1 MKLQQRLE
9 TKFLNV
15 NPTHMKHFLLAIT
28 AIFFGLTIN
37 AQEIEKTTDSISIHG
52 IEKINP
58 INVVEVIDYKI
69 NDWQLYEYTIY
80 EKYPDSIQQ
89 KKEFT
94 RGKEFINLGKNGEY
108 VSILNNTFKKG
119 IWLQNNSLLVFKQ
132 KVPTTVDV
140 YYEITKQDSN
150 ILELKN
156 GNEVLTYVSS
166 DHPNFLPKEEV
177 QDIIIQSEGFS
188 LTSLWRGVLGM
199 ITLIFIAFLFS
210 SNRRAI
216 NWKTVGIGL
225 VFQLIIAIGVL
236 KVGFVKTIFES
247 IGQVFINI
255 LDFTRAGSE
264 FLFSGVMDVNSYG
277 FIFAFQVLPTILFF
291 SALTS
296 VLFYLGIIQKV
307 VKAFGWL
314 LSKLLKISGAESLS
328 VAGNIFLG
336 QTEAPLLIKAYLEK
350 MNKSEILLVMIG
362 GMATVAGAVLAAYIG
377 FLGGDDPALRLV
389 YAKHLLAASVM
400 AAPGA
405 IVISK
410 ILYPQTES
418 INTEVKVSQEKIG
431 ANILDAISNGTTEGL
446 KLAVNVGAMLLV
458 FVAFIAM
465 INGVLGWVGDVTTIN
480 EWVMANTPYQ
490 TLSLELILG
499 YTFAPLMWLI
509 GVSSEDMALMGQLL
523 GVKLAASEFIGY
535 IQLADLKNVANA
547 THLNYNKSVIM
558 ATYMLCGFAN
568 FASIGIQIGGIGSL
582 APGQR
587 KQLSKFGMKAL
598 IGGTIAS
605 LISATIAGMII
616 G

>member
-1 MKLQQRLE
+1 M
-9 TKFLNV
+9 N
-15 NPTHMKHFLLAIT
+15 HFFKAFLAIF
-28 AIFFGLTIN
+28 IGLSSIL
-37 AQEIEKTTDSISIHG
+37 AQEPEKPKNDSIYIG
-52 IEKINP
+52 FVKDTPVQITDIEDTKIN
-58 INVVEVIDYKI
+58 N
-69 NDWQLYEYTIY
+69 WQLSENIIY
-80 EKYPDSIQQ
+80 ESYPDSIAGRR
-89 KKEFT
+89 EFVK
-94 RGKEFINLGKNGEY
+94 GKEFLNLSKTGEY
-108 VSILNNTFKKG
+108 VSVLNSSYNSG
-119 IWLQNNSLLVFKQ
+119 VWLQNNNLLVFKQ
-132 KVPTTVDV
+132 KVPTTVDI
-140 YYEITKQDSN
+140 YYEILIQDATT
-150 ILELKN
+150 LQLKK
-156 GNEVLTYVSS
+156 GKEVLTYVTEG
-166 DHPNFLPKEEV
+166 HQNYV
-177 QDIIIQSEGFS
+177 IQDATADTIINSEGFTF
-188 LTSLWRGVLGM
+188 TSFWRGALGM
-199 ITLIFIAFLFS
+199 ISLLFIAFLFS
-210 SNRRAI
+210 SNRKAI
-216 NWKTVGIGL
+216 NWRTVGIGIA
-225 VFQLIIAIGVL
+225 FQLLIAIGVL
-236 KVGFVKTIFES
+236 RVDFIKNTFEG

-307 VKAFGWL
+307 VKAMAWL
-314 LSKLLKISGAESLS
+314 LSKTLKISGAESLS

-377 FLGGDDPALRLV
+377 FLGGDDPELRLF

-410 ILYPQTES
+410 ILFPQTETVDTDVS
-418 INTEVKVSQEKIG
+418 VSQEKIG
-431 ANILDAISNGTTEGL
+431 ANILDAIANGTTEGL

-465 INGVLGWVGDVTTIN
+465 INGILGWVGDVTTIN
-480 EWVMANTPYQ
+480 GWMADNTPYDNF
-490 TLSLELILG
+490 SLEAILG
-499 YTFAPLMWLI
+499 IVFAPLMWLI
-509 GVSSEDMALMGQLL
+509 GVAKEDMMLMGQLL
-523 GVKLAASEFIGY
+523 GIKLAASEFIGY
-535 IQLADLKNVANA
+535 IQLADLKNTANA
-547 THLNYNKSVIM
+547 THLTYEKSIIM